1 MLILDAV
8 DRCFFAMHR
17 LFSLVLAACLLLLPL
32 PAFAASSA
40 AIRAFDDAAA
50 TTQDYAGQSL
60 ALAEFSNARL
70 EAANFSGA
78 DLRGAVFNGS
88 SLKNANLRGVD
99 FTDGIAYI
107 TDFAGADLSD
117 AIFNSAMMLKSNF
130 QGATVT
136 GADFT
141 AALLDRDQALAL
153 CKTASGTN
161 PLTGEDTRDSL
172 GCP

>member
-1 MLILDAV
+1 MQSIDA
-8 DRCFFAMHR
+8 
-17 LFSLVLAACLLLLPL
+17 FSLCTVYFHLCLLPVCCCCRFRLLLRVLLQFEPL
-32 PAFAASSA
+32 MMPP
-40 AIRAFDDAAA
+40 A